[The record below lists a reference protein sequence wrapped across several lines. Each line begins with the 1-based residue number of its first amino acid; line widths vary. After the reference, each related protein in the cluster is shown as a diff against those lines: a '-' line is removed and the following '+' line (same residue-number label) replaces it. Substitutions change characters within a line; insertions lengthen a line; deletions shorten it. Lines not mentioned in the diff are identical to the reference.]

1 MRKIATVTNDPQVK
15 RVMLCNSEFGCYVF
29 LYDRMDDGPGFAD
42 YLQDSTVVAEEM
54 CAEDYGIKAEDW
66 TEIPDT
72 HEGCQDD
79 WIDPV
84 RVVGR
89 AAGNPQ
95 WGQFERLE
103 DGEWKPV
110 ITEQVSGGNGGQRR

>member
-1 MRKIATVTNDPQVK
+1 MRKIATVTNNPQVN

-42 YLQDSTVVAEEM
+42 YLLDSITIAEEM
-54 CAEDYGIKAEDW
+54 CAEEYGVTAEDW

-95 WGQFERLE
+95 WGQFECLK
-103 DGEWKPV
+103 DGEWKP
-110 ITEQVSGGNGGQRR
+110 INTEQVSGGNGG

>member
-1 MRKIATVTNDPQVK
+1 MRKIATVTNNPQVN

-42 YLQDSTVVAEEM
+42 YLLDSITIAEEM
-54 CAEDYGIKAEDW
+54 CAEEYGVTAEDW

-95 WGQFERLE
+95 WCQFECLK
-103 DGEWKPV
+103 DGEWKP
-110 ITEQVSGGNGGQRR
+110 INTEQVSGGNG